1 MDDDRGED
9 YKGLYDTV
17 DNSCEKTWRQ
27 NRVGTMSEEVD
38 FPLLRQ
44 INVEANKMLEFIS
57 PYRDSNTVSLQNKTL
72 SELNH

>member
-1 MDDDRGED
+1 
-9 YKGLYDTV
+9 
-17 DNSCEKTWRQ
+17 
-27 NRVGTMSEEVD
+27 MSEEVD